1 MAPGEAERWCA
12 GRAPP
17 PLCRIAAPRS
27 LWIQYDPAID
37 ALELIALA
45 VWSFTVSAVGGLV
58 GLVLGN
64 LRLPLV
70 VLLASSPAAGAGANV
85 GISGVAAITAAG
97 AHARAGRVN
106 WRLFGWMAPTS
117 LVGAIVGGL
126 ISGALPS
133 RVLLGVIA
141 VVVLYGA
148 LEVLRYRRPVEQRE
162 LSRGELVLNAAAIG
176 FGVGV
181 IGGVVG
187 LILGSLRLPAMVKWA
202 GVGPYGAVG
211 TNAAVGAVVGI
222 GGVLGHLPSGVDW
235 NLLAVGAAAAVPG
248 AYLGSHLTGRLD
260 ERALLRACAAVMVVS
275 GASMLA
281 QAIVG

>member
-1 MAPGEAERWCA
+1 MT
-12 GRAPP
+12 
-17 PLCRIAAPRS
+17 
-27 LWIQYDPAID
+27 PAMG

-45 VWSFTVSAVGGLV
+45 LWSFAVSAAGGLV

-85 GISGVAAITAAG
+85 AISGVAATTAAT
-97 AHARAGRVN
+97 AHARAGRIS
-106 WRLFGWMAPTS
+106 WRLFAWMAPTS
-117 LVGAIVGGL
+117 LAGAIAGGL

-148 LEVLRYRRPVEQRE
+148 TEVARHRRPAQSKQRIGRRE
-162 LSRGELVLNAAAIG
+162 LLLNAAAVG

-181 IGGVVG
+181 IGGIVG
-187 LILGSLRLPAMVKWA
+187 LILGSLRLPAMVRWV
-202 GVGPYGAVG
+202 GVGPYEAVG
-211 TNAAVGAVVGI
+211 TNAAVGAIVGV
-222 GGVLGHLPSGVDW
+222 GGLLGHLPSGVDW
-235 NLLAVGAAAAVPG
+235 DLFAVGAAAAIPG
-248 AYLGSHLTGRLD
+248 AYVGSRLTGLLD
-260 ERALLRACAAVMVVS
+260 ESALLRACAAVLVVS
-275 GASMLA
+275 GLSMLV